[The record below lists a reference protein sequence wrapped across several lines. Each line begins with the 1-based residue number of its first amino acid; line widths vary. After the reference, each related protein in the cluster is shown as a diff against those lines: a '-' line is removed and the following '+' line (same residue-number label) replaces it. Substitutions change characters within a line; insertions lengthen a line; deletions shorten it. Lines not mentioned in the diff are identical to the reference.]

1 MTMLMVGMVLFFG
14 THLVPNIAGVRAGLV
29 NGIGEK
35 TYMSMYAILSLVGI
49 TLMFV
54 GRSRADFELL
64 WVAPGWLQIVT
75 MIFMFASFYCLL
87 AMFMPTNVK
96 KWVHHPMLTF
106 MLLFGVGHL
115 LSNGDVAALV
125 FFGSL
130 AIFSLFKI
138 VSLSKRVPA
147 ESFAGV
153 SLGKDLIVLAS
164 TFVVYIAVIYIHP
177 YLANGASV
185 F

>member
-1 MTMLMVGMVLFFG
+1 MTMLMAGMVLFFG

-29 NGIGEK
+29 NGLGEK
-35 TYMSMYAILSLVGI
+35 SYMLGYTILSLVGI
-49 TLMFV
+49 TLMFI

-64 WVAPGWLQIVT
+64 WVAPEWLHVAT
-75 MIFMFASFYCLL
+75 MILMFVSLYCFL
-87 AMFMPTNVK
+87 AMFMSTNVK
-96 KWVHHPMLTF
+96 RWVHHPMLTF

-138 VSLSKRVPA
+138 ISLSKRKPSEDFTSV
-147 ESFAGV
+147 SF
-153 SLGKDLIVLAS
+153 GKDLIVLAT

-177 YLANGASV
+177 YLANGTSL

>member
-1 MTMLMVGMVLFFG
+1 MIGMVLFFG

-29 NGIGEK
+29 SVLGEK
-35 TYMSMYAILSLVGI
+35 VYMLGYTILSLIGI
-49 TLMFV
+49 ILMFM
-54 GRSRADFELL
+54 GRSSADFELL
-64 WVAPGWLQIVT
+64 WVAPEWLKIVT
-75 MIFMFASFYCLL
+75 MIFMFTSLYCLL
-87 AMFMPTNVK
+87 AMFMATNLK
-96 KWVHHPMLTF
+96 RWVHHPMLTF

-138 VSLSKRVPA
+138 ISLSKRGPA
-147 ESFAGV
+147 EDFTGV
-153 SLGKDLIVLAS
+153 SLGKDLIVLAA
-164 TFVVYIAVIYIHP
+164 TFVVYIAVIYAHP

>member
-1 MTMLMVGMVLFFG
+1 MMMLMIGMVLFFG
-14 THLVPNIAGVRAGLV
+14 THLVPNITGVRAGLV
-29 NGIGEK
+29 GVFGEK
-35 TYMSMYAILSLVGI
+35 VYKLGYTVLSLAGI
-49 TLMFV
+49 ILMFM

-64 WVAPGWLQIVT
+64 WVAPEWLKIVA
-75 MIFMFASFYCLL
+75 MIFMFTSLYCLL

-138 VSLSKRVPA
+138 ISLSKRVPS
-147 ESFAGV
+147 EDFTGV
-153 SLGKDLIVLAS
+153 SLGKDLIVLAA
-164 TFVVYIAVIYIHP
+164 TFVVYIAVIYVHP

>member
-1 MTMLMVGMVLFFG
+1 
-14 THLVPNIAGVRAGLV
+14 
-29 NGIGEK
+29 
-35 TYMSMYAILSLVGI
+35 
-49 TLMFV
+49 
-54 GRSRADFELL
+54 
-64 WVAPGWLQIVT
+64 
-75 MIFMFASFYCLL
+75 
-87 AMFMPTNVK
+87 
-96 KWVHHPMLTF
+96 MLTF

-138 VSLSKRVPA
+138 ISLSKRVPS
-147 ESFAGV
+147 EDFTGV
-153 SLGKDLIVLAS
+153 SLGKDLIVLAA
-164 TFVVYIAVIYIHP
+164 TFVVYIAVIYVHP

>member
-1 MTMLMVGMVLFFG
+1 MTMLIAGMVLFFG
-14 THLVPNIAGVRAGLV
+14 VHLVPNIAGVRAGLV
-29 NGIGEK
+29 NGAGEK
-35 TYMSMYAILSLVGI
+35 TYLSGYAILSLIGI

-64 WVAPGWLQIVT
+64 WVAPWWLQIVT
-75 MIFMFASFYCLL
+75 MIFMFASLYCLL

-106 MLLFGVGHL
+106 MLLFGVAHL
-115 LSNGDVAALV
+115 LSNGDTAALV

-138 VSLSKRVPA
+138 MSLSKRAPA
-147 ESFAGV
+147 ESFVGV

>member
-1 MTMLMVGMVLFFG
+1 
-14 THLVPNIAGVRAGLV
+14 
-29 NGIGEK
+29 
-35 TYMSMYAILSLVGI
+35 
-49 TLMFV
+49 
-54 GRSRADFELL
+54 
-64 WVAPGWLQIVT
+64 
-75 MIFMFASFYCLL
+75 
-87 AMFMPTNVK
+87 MFMPTNVK

-106 MLLFGVGHL
+106 MLLFGGGHL

-177 YLANGASV
+177 YLANGASI

>member
-1 MTMLMVGMVLFFG
+1 MTMLTAGMMLFFG
-14 THLVPNIAGVRAGLV
+14 IHLVPNIAGVRAGLV
-29 NGIGEK
+29 DVLGEK
-35 TYMSMYAILSLVGI
+35 TYMSGYALLSSIGI

-54 GRSRADFELL
+54 GRSRANFELL
-64 WVAPGWLQIVT
+64 WVAPEWLKSVT
-75 MIFMFASFYCLL
+75 MIVMFASLYCLL
-87 AMFMPTNVK
+87 AIFMPTNVK

-106 MLLFGVGHL
+106 TLLFGVAHL
-115 LSNGDVAALV
+115 LSNGDMAALV

-147 ESFAGV
+147 ESFTGI

-177 YLANGASV
+177 YLANGAGV

>member
-1 MTMLMVGMVLFFG
+1 MMMLMIGMLLFFG
-14 THLVPNIAGVRAGLV
+14 THLVPNITGVRAGLV
-29 NGIGEK
+29 SVFGEK
-35 TYMSMYAILSLVGI
+35 VYMLGYTVLSLVGI
-49 TLMFV
+49 ILMFM

-64 WVAPGWLQIVT
+64 WVAPEWLQIIT
-75 MIFMFASFYCLL
+75 MIFMFASLYCLL

-106 MLLFGVGHL
+106 MLLFGVGHI

-138 VSLSKRVPA
+138 ISLSKRVPS
-147 ESFAGV
+147 EDFTGV
-153 SLGKDLIVLAS
+153 SLGKDLIVLAA
-164 TFVVYIAVIYIHP
+164 TFVVYIAVIYVHP